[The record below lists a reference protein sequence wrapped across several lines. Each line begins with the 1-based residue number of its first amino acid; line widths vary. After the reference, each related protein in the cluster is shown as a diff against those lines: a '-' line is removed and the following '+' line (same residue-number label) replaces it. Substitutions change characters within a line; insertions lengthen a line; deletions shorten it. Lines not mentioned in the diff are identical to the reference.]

1 MNLNP
6 FQPSSKHN
14 LGPKHSL
21 ATAKPKTQGSFNNKS
36 VQAEKKKSYFQTL
49 ISKAK
54 SIFRTNNKKDPEQAL
69 KKISQG
75 SLESLKTSFP
85 KNLEELDAQI
95 HTLEF
100 LSTASKLSRSDKR
113 LVLSKLYQL
122 KYLKEEGPLSEKSYQ
137 KMWSLKQDS
146 FHSWAQ
152 QNVPPLKQR
161 QASKLIDGYFDTN
174 RLSFDTAQSKEALI
188 HNLNKAQS
196 EMISLLYDYSLIDTD
211 KTPKESIHKSLI
223 GLSEAILSKSPKT
236 KIKERLYFEN
246 KDHKALKLNQL
257 SSPLGECL
265 PCSMVKTE
273 KLTNA
278 WKSELKTDKGEVIMA
293 NYRHATLCAFGEGNK
308 KTREKLNL
316 ERAEELV
323 MNMIDIQ
330 AIEEQILART
340 QDHNADFIIPI
351 VSNNL
356 ESADNLRGLANK
368 LLNNDRSQAMN
379 ERRHIREQTLALQQA
394 CKNKTVEI
402 EIPGIGPVKIIPQ
415 VLAFNFGVNEFA
427 LKTGV
432 TKIGSTWENAKTAN
446 QEAMEALLGEHCLQS
461 SKNAED
467 FGGLVGDFLAKSKDG
482 KKNAIVK
489 ALASQVATMYK
500 EESYK
505 TAGQEPYKMV
515 SRLSVLSHL
524 IGAKVCTNCKSGKDR
539 TSMAVAEAN
548 YLAMLIHRDKELP
561 KPDQALN
568 TKQRQELGQF
578 VFGKTHYEIQ
588 AHNRG
593 AKGYKLGGIPA
604 LNKRVIGED
613 NPLFQD
619 LFEGLAYT
627 T

>member
-6 FQPSSKHN
+6 FKPSSKQNRGPEQN
-14 LGPKHSL
+14 LTSAKA
-21 ATAKPKTQGSFNNKS
+21 ATHGSFNNKS
-36 VQAEKKKSYFQTL
+36 VQAEKDKSYFQAL
-49 ISKAK
+49 ISKTKTVFKTK
-54 SIFRTNNKKDPEQAL
+54 SKKDPKQAL
-69 KKISQG
+69 EKMPQG
-75 SLESLKTSFP
+75 SLETLKTSFP

-100 LSTASKLSRSDKR
+100 LSNTSKLNKSDEKS
-113 LVLSKLYQL
+113 VLSKLHQL
-122 KYLKEEGPLSEKSYQ
+122 QYLKEEGPLSEKSYQ

-146 FHSWAQ
+146 FHLWAK

-161 QASKLIDGYFDTN
+161 KAAKLIDGYFKTN
-174 RLSFDTAQSKEALI
+174 RLSFETAQSKEALI
-188 HNLNKAQS
+188 HNLNSAHS

-211 KTPKESIHKSLI
+211 KTPKESIHKSLAS
-223 GLSEAILSKSPKT
+223 LSERILDKSPKT
-236 KIKERLYFEN
+236 QIKERLYFEN
-246 KDHKALKLNQL
+246 ENHKLLKINQL
-257 SSPLGECL
+257 STPLGECS

-278 WKSELKTDKGEVIMA
+278 WKSELKTDEGEVIMA
-293 NYRHATLCAFGEGNK
+293 NYRHATLCAFGEGNQ

-316 ERAEELV
+316 QRAEELL

-330 AIEEQILART
+330 AIEKQILARK
-340 QDHNADFIIPI
+340 DNPNADFIIPI

-368 LLNNDRSQAMN
+368 LLKNDRTQAMN

-394 CKNKTVEI
+394 CKNKTLEI
-402 EIPGIGPVKIIPQ
+402 ELPGIGTVKIVPQ

-427 LKTGV
+427 LKTGI

-446 QEAMEALLGEHCLQS
+446 QEAMEALLGEHCLKAS
-461 SKNAED
+461 NNAED
-467 FGGLVGDFLAKSKDG
+467 FGGLVGDFLEKSKDR

-489 ALASQVATMYK
+489 ALASQVATMYQ
-500 EESYK
+500 EDTYK

-548 YLAMLIHRDKELP
+548 YLAMCIHKDKELP
-561 KPDQALN
+561 KPDQTLN

-613 NPLFQD
+613 NALFQD